1 MSCPDVISGILS
13 IRSILDQSIQLF
25 DDTSANG
32 TLPESLCTVRCRIPI
47 IMNIYQKLKGR
58 LEPVHLLFPRDV
70 QGPLKMIIDRCG
82 GRAAMMRSLL
92 QFIHDGNETWERR
105 YFDAIRIFGNITT
118 IEAFMK
124 TIAEDTLLILPD
136 TSEYSEPRV
145 EVQQIIDEMRLLRA
159 FSFQMSW
166 GLCFGRAPFLSPE
179 LFVGRESE
187 LDEIKYLESDRR
199 SQEVHRIIIGGARG
213 VGKTQLA
220 IEYAKRSSE
229 VYESCFWL
237 NATSESTLKQ
247 SIQDMADLI
256 FRPKNLQ
263 NLNEEAIIRRV
274 HEWLSNVTNTRWL
287 IVFDGYGGF
296 ENFDIEKVLPPA
308 PHGTVIVT
316 TTKPDLISGQRL
328 QLSPLQNT
336 EDCVKIVET
345 RSERKIFQ
353 NSMSWITNT
362 SDCLLLIFQF
372 IRT

>member
-1 MSCPDVISGILS
+1 M
-13 IRSILDQSIQLF
+13 
-25 DDTSANG
+25 
-32 TLPESLCTVRCRIPI
+32 
-47 IMNIYQKLKGR
+47 
-58 LEPVHLLFPRDV
+58 
-70 QGPLKMIIDRCG
+70 
-82 GRAAMMRSLL
+82 
-92 QFIHDGNETWERR
+92 
-105 YFDAIRIFGNITT
+105 
-118 IEAFMK
+118 
-124 TIAEDTLLILPD
+124 
-136 TSEYSEPRV
+136 
-145 EVQQIIDEMRLLRA
+145 
-159 FSFQMSW
+159 
-166 GLCFGRAPFLSPE
+166 
-179 LFVGRESE
+179 
-187 LDEIKYLESDRR
+187 
-199 SQEVHRIIIGGARG
+199 
-213 VGKTQLA
+213 GKTQLA

-296 ENFDIEKVLPPA
+296 ENFDIKKVLPPA